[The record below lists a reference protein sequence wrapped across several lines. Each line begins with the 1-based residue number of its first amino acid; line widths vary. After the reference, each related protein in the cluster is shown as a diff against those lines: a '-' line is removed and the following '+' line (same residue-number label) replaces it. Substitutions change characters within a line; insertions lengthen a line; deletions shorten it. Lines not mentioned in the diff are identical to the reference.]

1 MGRSVFFS
9 FVIILNLLLIAA
21 LSGCS
26 SSSSTPTEF
35 PVPASIILSPVN
47 TVSID
52 VGAIQ
57 SFTATPQN
65 NNKQTITTPVS
76 FQSSNTA
83 VLTIAANGSACAG
96 TWDSLSVPQVCTP
109 GQVGV
114 AQVTATAKGVS
125 SPPTT
130 VYVHQHIDSIVVNP
144 VTPPSTSCFSKDT
157 VVNYEAHAFSRGT
170 EITSSVG
177 TFIWQVLNS
186 GVVGLNASPSDCRPA
201 RDNSQP
207 VHQALPLY
215 SLAPAE

>member
-9 FVIILNLLLIAA
+9 LALIINLVLIGA
-21 LSGCS
+21 LSGCGGS
-26 SSSSTPTEF
+26 SSKPVGF
-35 PVPASIILSPVN
+35 PVPASIILSPTT
-47 TVSID
+47 TVSVD
-52 VGAIQ
+52 LGGIQ

-83 VLTIAANGSACAG
+83 VLTIAANGLACAG
-96 TWDSLSVPQVCTP
+96 SWDSLSVPQVCTP

-130 VYVHQHIDSIVVNP
+130 VYVHQHIDSITVNP
-144 VTPPSTSCFSKDT
+144 VTPTSATCFSKDT
-157 VVNYEAHAFSRGT
+157 VVDYEAHALSRGT

-177 TFIWQVLNS
+177 TFNWQVLNS
-186 GVVGLNASPSDCRPA
+186 SVVALNATPIGLS
-201 RDNSQP
+201 
-207 VHQALPLY
+207 
-215 SLAPAE
+215 

>member
-9 FVIILNLLLIAA
+9 FAIIISLALIGA
-21 LSGCS
+21 LAGCGGGS
-26 SSSSTPTEF
+26 SKPVDF
-35 PVPASIILSPVN
+35 PVPASILLSPSN
-47 TVSID
+47 AVSID

-57 SFTATPQN
+57 SFGAIAQN
-65 NNKQTITTPVS
+65 NNKQTITTPIS

-130 VYVHQHIDSIVVNP
+130 VYVH
-144 VTPPSTSCFSKDT
+144 
-157 VVNYEAHAFSRGT
+157 
-170 EITSSVG
+170 
-177 TFIWQVLNS
+177 
-186 GVVGLNASPSDCRPA
+186 
-201 RDNSQP
+201 
-207 VHQALPLY
+207 
-215 SLAPAE
+215 